1 MRVAVLNFSGN
12 VGKSTI
18 ARHCL
23 APRMNNCPVFF
34 VETINE
40 GGDSKV
46 NVKGRDFAE
55 VLVDIAV
62 LDDAVVDIG
71 SSNIEQVF
79 AQLKRMADAHED
91 FDYYVIPTVPTQKQ
105 QKDTANIYIELV
117 GLGIDPSKIKLVLNQ
132 VELDFDPKKE
142 FSTLMN
148 SLEDFPVSFDTVL
161 HLNEVYPM
169 LSDMTIDQAIGD
181 GTDFKAKIAAEKD
194 PDVKRELAVAL
205 GVSRLAKTA
214 KKELDAAFNSM
225 FKG

>member
-34 VETINE
+34 VESINE
-40 GGDSKV
+40 GGDSKS
-46 NVKGRDFAE
+46 NIKGRDFAE
-55 VLVDIAV
+55 VLVEISA
-62 LDDAVVDIG
+62 LDKAVVDIG

-79 AQLKRMADAHED
+79 TQLKRMTDSHED
-91 FDYYVIPTVPTQKQ
+91 FDYYVIPTVPTLKQ
-105 QKDTANIYIELV
+105 QKDTRNIYVDLV
-117 GLGIDPSKIKLVLNQ
+117 GLGIDPSKIKIVLNQ
-132 VELDFDPKKE
+132 VEPDSDPNKE
-142 FSTLMN
+142 FSTLMG
-148 SLEDFPVSFDTVL
+148 SLEDFEVSFDAVL

-169 LSDMTIDQAIGD
+169 LSDMTIDQAIAD
-181 GTDFKAKIAAEKD
+181 GVDFKAKIASEND
-194 PDVKRELAVAL
+194 PEIKRDIARAL

-214 KKELDAAFNSM
+214 KKELDAAFDSM